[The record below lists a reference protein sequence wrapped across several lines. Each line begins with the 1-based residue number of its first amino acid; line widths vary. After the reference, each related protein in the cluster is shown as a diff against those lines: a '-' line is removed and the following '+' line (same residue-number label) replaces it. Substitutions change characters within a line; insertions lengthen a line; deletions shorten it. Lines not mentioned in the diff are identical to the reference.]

1 MRGVAWMVVLVAVAA
16 GASADEPWSRWRGAA
31 GAGAGGPRR
40 FPVEWTDDDLA
51 WSVPLRGGGHASPVV
66 RDGRIYVAA
75 ADETAGLRFVACHA
89 LADGRQLWLR
99 EIPGPIDR
107 HHRQNSSASG
117 SVAVDDDGAYWLWA
131 AHDGLRV
138 EAFTRDGGDKWH
150 ADLGPYAG
158 EHGFAGSA
166 AVCGDLVI
174 VSNDHEGHSFVAAL
188 ESATG
193 RERWRLA
200 RESGKSG
207 YATPLVIDA
216 PTGRQI
222 VLTSNAHGVTGIDPA
237 TGAVL
242 WERKCLPKRAVSSPV
257 LAGPLAIGTSGDG
270 GGDTTLVAVRIPEMG
285 GGDPPVEPDLV
296 FRLDRSAAPYVPT
309 PLAVGGRLYLW
320 GDRGVV
326 TCVDAAT
333 GEIRWRGRVGGMFS
347 ASPIAVGG
355 TIRNVSSEGEVVTL
369 ADGDAFE
376 VLGRATLGEECRSTP
391 AVVGDRIVFRTV
403 GRLLAIDALPNP

>member
-1 MRGVAWMVVLVAVAA
+1 MVVLVAVAA

-222 VLTSNAHGVTGIDPA
+222 VLT
-237 TGAVL
+237 
-242 WERKCLPKRAVSSPV
+242 CPV
-257 LAGPLAIGTSGDG
+257 NGTSAYHQGCPAKGSPLSAWRGGDG
-270 GGDTTLVAVRIPEMG
+270 CG
-285 GGDPPVEPDLV
+285 
-296 FRLDRSAAPYVPT
+296 
-309 PLAVGGRLYLW
+309 
-320 GDRGVV
+320 RGVV
-326 TCVDAAT
+326 RTS
-333 GEIRWRGRVGGMFS
+333 RRGFVP
-347 ASPIAVGG
+347 ACAP
-355 TIRNVSSEGEVVTL
+355 VSSQKSRFVPT
-369 ADGDAFE
+369 
-376 VLGRATLGEECRSTP
+376 RA
-391 AVVGDRIVFRTV
+391 
-403 GRLLAIDALPNP
+403 

>member
-222 VLTSNAHGVTGIDPA
+222 VLT
-237 TGAVL
+237 
-242 WERKCLPKRAVSSPV
+242 CPV
-257 LAGPLAIGTSGDG
+257 NGTSAYHQGCPAKGSPLSAWRGGDG
-270 GGDTTLVAVRIPEMG
+270 CG
-285 GGDPPVEPDLV
+285 
-296 FRLDRSAAPYVPT
+296 
-309 PLAVGGRLYLW
+309 
-320 GDRGVV
+320 RGVV
-326 TCVDAAT
+326 RTS
-333 GEIRWRGRVGGMFS
+333 RRGFVP
-347 ASPIAVGG
+347 ACAP
-355 TIRNVSSEGEVVTL
+355 VSSQKSRFVPT
-369 ADGDAFE
+369 
-376 VLGRATLGEECRSTP
+376 RA
-391 AVVGDRIVFRTV
+391 
-403 GRLLAIDALPNP
+403 

>member
-40 FPVEWTDDDLA
+40 FPVEWTDDDL
-51 WSVPLRGGGHASPVV
+51 
-66 RDGRIYVAA
+66 
-75 ADETAGLRFVACHA
+75 
-89 LADGRQLWLR
+89 
-99 EIPGPIDR
+99 
-107 HHRQNSSASG
+107 
-117 SVAVDDDGAYWLWA
+117 
-131 AHDGLRV
+131 
-138 EAFTRDGGDKWH
+138 RDGGDEWH

-222 VLTSNAHGVTGIDPA
+222 VLT
-237 TGAVL
+237 
-242 WERKCLPKRAVSSPV
+242 CPV
-257 LAGPLAIGTSGDG
+257 NGTSAYHQGCPAKGSPLSAWRGGDG
-270 GGDTTLVAVRIPEMG
+270 CG
-285 GGDPPVEPDLV
+285 
-296 FRLDRSAAPYVPT
+296 
-309 PLAVGGRLYLW
+309 
-320 GDRGVV
+320 RGVV
-326 TCVDAAT
+326 RTS
-333 GEIRWRGRVGGMFS
+333 RRGFVP
-347 ASPIAVGG
+347 ACAP
-355 TIRNVSSEGEVVTL
+355 VSSQKSRFVPT
-369 ADGDAFE
+369 
-376 VLGRATLGEECRSTP
+376 RA
-391 AVVGDRIVFRTV
+391 
-403 GRLLAIDALPNP
+403 